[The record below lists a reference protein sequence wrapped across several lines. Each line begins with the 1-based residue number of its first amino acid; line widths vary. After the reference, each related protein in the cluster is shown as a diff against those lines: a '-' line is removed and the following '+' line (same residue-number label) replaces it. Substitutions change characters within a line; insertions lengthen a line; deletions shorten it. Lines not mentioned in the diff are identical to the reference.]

1 LLQGAITSVC
11 DGLGVKPDADTEED
25 APGNSFVRQ
34 MLALGRLV
42 CERIQGELHHDMK
55 RAIAVV
61 QSGFEYDIDLIA
73 DGFIMDPD

>member
-1 LLQGAITSVC
+1 
-11 DGLGVKPDADTEED
+11 
-25 APGNSFVRQ
+25 

-42 CERIQGELHHDMK
+42 CERIQGELHHDVK